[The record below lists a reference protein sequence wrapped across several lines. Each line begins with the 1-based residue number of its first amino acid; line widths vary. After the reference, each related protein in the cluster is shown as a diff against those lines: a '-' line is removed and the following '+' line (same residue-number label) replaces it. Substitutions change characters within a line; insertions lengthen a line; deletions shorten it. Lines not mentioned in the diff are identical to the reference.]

1 MQQKINMIG
10 PPWKGLKRFISD
22 AQLHRMT
29 LSELAMKNDPVT
41 SAGIY
46 KEGEKIS
53 FSGEGER
60 GKKGKDKTEE
70 GLIIKHCLS
79 FKGTL
84 HLVSVSRTVS
94 WPKSLQGINFASY
107 HPICGK
113 TSPVPPH
120 DSSILETLT
129 TEIMLQ
135 TEKPHLSTCSFFKSE
150 TSGRCG
156 WCEE

>member
-10 PPWKGLKRFISD
+10 PSWKGLKRFISD

-29 LSELAMKNDPVT
+29 LSELGMKNDPVT

-46 KEGEKIS
+46 KEEEKIS
-53 FSGEGER
+53 FSGEGKR
-60 GKKGKDKTEE
+60 GKRGKDKTEE

-94 WPKSLQGINFASY
+94 WPKSSQGINFASY
-107 HPICGK
+107 HRTCSK
-113 TSPVPPH
+113 TSHMPPH

-150 TSGRCG
+150 TSGGSG
-156 WCEE
+156 WREE